1 MGWKETIGQLAP
13 TVATALMG
21 PLGGVAVNA
30 IGNILG
36 LDSATQSQISAAIE
50 NGQMTPEHVA
60 EIKKLEMQYQN
71 DEKERGFK
79 YEELAFRDRD
89 SARTNNTLGGV
100 QHHIFYLS
108 LLLLTVTLGSE
119 VWVLFNGYPSTISDI
134 VVGRV
139 LGLMDSV
146 ALLVLSYWYG
156 STNGSM
162 KKNEMLANST
172 PNK

>member
-1 MGWKETIGQLAP
+1 MGWKETLNQLAP

-21 PLGGVAVNA
+21 PLGGMAVSA
-30 IGNILG
+30 IGNVLG
-36 LDSATQSQISAAIE
+36 IDSATQAQISSAIE
-50 NGQMTPEHVA
+50 SGQLTPEHIA
-60 EIKKLEMQYQN
+60 EIKKLELQYQN

-79 YEELAFRDRD
+79 YEELAFKDRD
-89 SARTNNTLGGV
+89 SARTNNTAGGV

-119 VWVLFNGYPSTISDI
+119 VWVLFNGYPTTISDI

-156 STNGSM
+156 STNGSA
-162 KKNEMLANST
+162 KKTDLIANST